1 MQNRAIIEAIVNS
14 DPTATTEEKA
24 RVMAALN
31 PAKTNQKMITKKAV
45 AELLGVH
52 LQTVNNYTQRG
63 LLRPVK
69 FTKRAVRY
77 AEAEILHFQQNG
89 AAL

>member
-1 MQNRAIIEAIVNS
+1 MQNRAIIEAAINS
-14 DPTATTEEKA
+14 DPTATPEEKA
-24 RVMAALN
+24 RVLAAMN
-31 PAKTNQKMITKKAV
+31 PAKANQKMITKKAV

-52 LQTVNNYTQRG
+52 IQTVNSYTRRG

-77 AEAEILHFQQNG
+77 SEADVLHFQQNG

>member
-1 MQNRAIIEAIVNS
+1 MQNRAIIEAAINS
-14 DPTATTEEKA
+14 DPTATAEEKA
-24 RVMAALN
+24 RVLSALN
-31 PAKTNQKMITKKAV
+31 PAKANQKMITKKAV

-52 LQTVNNYTQRG
+52 LQTVNSYTRKG

-69 FTKRAVRY
+69 LSKRAVRY
-77 AEAEILHFQQNG
+77 PEADVLYFQQNG